1 MTISNGGVL
10 PRIHPELLSKKRG
23 GRVKVE
29 TQVTVPEK
37 RVNRKPIKKPSKKSK
52 GKPGRKPKVR
62 AVSYICC
69 SGTMFVC
76 ENTKNVSFMQKSTE
90 NDKETDA
97 NTTVED
103 GPGEG
108 FTILSAK
115 SLFLGQK
122 VEIAVLI
129 THYQ

>member
-1 MTISNGGVL
+1 MQCHTYAAL
-10 PRIHPELLSKKRG
+10 
-23 GRVKVE
+23 
-29 TQVTVPEK
+29 VT
-37 RVNRKPIKKPSKKSK
+37 
-52 GKPGRKPKVR
+52 
-62 AVSYICC
+62 
-69 SGTMFVC
+69 C

-90 NDKETDA
+90 NDKEADA

-122 VEIAVLI
+122 VDIAVLI
-129 THYQ
+129 THYQEFIIFRLILTLGVHIIKLIYL

>member
-1 MTISNGGVL
+1 
-10 PRIHPELLSKKRG
+10 
-23 GRVKVE
+23 
-29 TQVTVPEK
+29 
-37 RVNRKPIKKPSKKSK
+37 
-52 GKPGRKPKVR
+52 
-62 AVSYICC
+62 
-69 SGTMFVC
+69 
-76 ENTKNVSFMQKSTE
+76 MQKSTE

-129 THYQ
+129 THYQEFLIFQLVLALRAHIIKFIYLRMQGTLNNLPTYIFHFSFLQSWVKQMNS